1 MDLMT
6 FTDYADIVRTGG
18 MRYGGSVISWGRSPK
33 RNTMVGGHKDS
44 FHMSWLATD
53 IVFDDILGMDSATK
67 FYQRMGLHTKKNGP
81 LTLHVQVVPP
91 VPSS

>member
-1 MDLMT
+1 MT
-6 FTDYADIVRTGG
+6 FTNYADIVRTGG
-18 MRYGGSVISWGRSPK
+18 MRYEGSVISWGRSEK
-33 RNTMVGGHKDS
+33 RNKIVGGHADS

-53 IVFDDILGMDSATK
+53 IVFDSEDDMAAARK

-81 LTLHVQVVPP
+81 KTLHVQVVPP